1 MIGFSKSKFKR
12 PRHYIQQGL
21 DAKLVMTS
29 IRYHMSCS
37 RSRLSLRPSC
47 QPFYTR
53 GRLRRLT
60 AAAMGNSCC
69 DGVNEALLAKSAVLT
84 KALYDFQLRA
94 DWNVSQQCPLEFLRP
109 SHDGSCSPFSVSLV
123 QAETEF
129 VKARKLKSKN
139 PHDFVDFITLKPP
152 YSFLIFFDGSD
163 KMHQGVPVGGL
174 GASCRIWG

>member
-21 DAKLVMTS
+21 DAKLVVTS
-29 IRYHMSCS
+29 IRYDVSCS

-47 QPFYTR
+47 SPPTR

-69 DGVNEALLAKSAVLT
+69 DGVNEARLAKSAVLT

-139 PHDFVDFITLKPP
+139 PDDFVDFITLKPP

-163 KMHQGVPVGGL
+163 ICSNAPR
-174 GASCRIWG
+174 GAGRRARR

>member
-29 IRYHMSCS
+29 IRSDMSCS

-84 KALYDFQLRA
+84 KALCDFQLRA

-139 PHDFVDFITLKPP
+139 PDDFVDFITLKPP